1 MTGIRVRSRSRG
13 IGFGLGAAVIVL
25 AALGPATRSVAAV
38 TPRCTSSQLELREVL
53 FQGATGKRI
62 WDFAFRNMGSKCTLR
77 GYPGAGLLDKHG
89 HLVATAKR
97 VPATVK
103 TIAVAHN
110 KRAFFRFVYTDG
122 GFCPGSNYKAYRFQ
136 FIAPSATHKFIFN
149 PMALNHGVVSVCK
162 GSEQI
167 KPVTAT
173 AGG

>member
-1 MTGIRVRSRSRG
+1 MTGIRVRSRG
-13 IGFGLGAAVIVL
+13 IGFGVGAVLIAL
-25 AALGPATRSVAAV
+25 AALGPATGSVAAA
-38 TPRCTSSQLELREVL
+38 TPGCNSSQLELREVL

-62 WDFAFRNMGSKCTLR
+62 WDFAFKNTGGKCTLR

-89 HLVATAKR
+89 HLLATAKR
-97 VPATVK
+97 VSATVK
-103 TIAVAHN
+103 TITVAHN
-110 KRAFFRFVYTDG
+110 NRAFFRFAYTDG

-136 FIAPSATHKFIFN
+136 FIAPNLTHKFVFN
-149 PMALNHGVVSVCK
+149 PTALNHGVVSVCK

>member
-1 MTGIRVRSRSRG
+1 MTGIRVRSRG
-13 IGFGLGAAVIVL
+13 IGFGVGAALIAL
-25 AALGPATRSVAAV
+25 AALGPATGSGAAG

-62 WDFAFRNMGSKCTLR
+62 WDFAFKNTGSKCTLR

-89 HLVATAKR
+89 HLLATAKR

-103 TIAVAHN
+103 TITIAHN

-136 FIAPSATHKFIFN
+136 FIAPNLTHKFIFN
-149 PMALNHGVVSVCK
+149 PTALNHGVVSVCK

>member
-1 MTGIRVRSRSRG
+1 MSGTRVRPRG
-13 IGFGLGAAVIVL
+13 IVIGVGVAL
-25 AALGPATRSVAAV
+25 IALVVLGPTTGPAAAA

-62 WDFAFRNMGSKCTLR
+62 WDFAFKNTGSKCTLR

-89 HLVATAKR
+89 HVLATAKR
-97 VPATVK
+97 VTATVK
-103 TIAVAHN
+103 TITIAHN

-136 FIAPSATHKFIFN
+136 FIPPNLTHKFVFN
-149 PMALNHGVVSVCK
+149 PTALNHGVVSVCK
-162 GSEQI
+162 KSEQI
-167 KPVTAT
+167 KPVTAK